1 VKGKPDVREVPA
13 GLREIVVAAVH
24 RCLASRVFLQDALAR
39 EFERTVFPSRLR
51 GAAADLA
58 SSVVRR
64 LLTLDH
70 LLALS
75 SDTPLR
81 KLEPLLLDVLRAG
94 ACELL
99 FAESVPTH
107 ASVSEYVNLARRLV
121 RPQSA
126 SFANA
131 VLRRLL
137 RTVEKT
143 VRIRGRF
150 RPSATDLLIR
160 RDLVLR
166 FRREVFP
173 RPDADLPAN
182 LEAAFGVP
190 RWLVERWLVRFGR
203 ADALRILEASDSR
216 PPVTVRVNTLKT
228 TDVAL
233 RAVFAEADVRTA
245 SGGVDHSLRIL
256 SPVELSALPSFAA
269 GEFYIQDVSA
279 MHAPVA
285 LGPRRKEKI
294 LDLCAAPGGK
304 TTHLAQL
311 AHDRAEVFALD
322 ASPSGLALV
331 EENAKRLGIRSIRT
345 AVGDARRISD
355 AMKRRFDAVLA
366 DVPCS
371 NTGVLR
377 RRVEARH
384 RLAPDVFALLAVVQA
399 DILRTALAAARP
411 GGRVVYS
418 TCSIEPEENDL
429 LVRSILR
436 EFPDWSI
443 DAEET
448 FLPRADGPDGAY
460 VARLVHRRSL

>member
-1 VKGKPDVREVPA
+1 VKGNVREA
-13 GLREIVVAAVH
+13 RTGLRELVVAAVH
-24 RCLASRVFLQDALAR
+24 RCLGSRVFLQDSLAA
-39 EFERTVFPSRLR
+39 EFQRADFPSRLR
-51 GAAADLA
+51 GPATDLA

-70 LLALS
+70 LLALFS
-75 SDTPLR
+75 KTPLR
-81 KLEPLLLDVLRAG
+81 KLEPMLLDVLRTG
-94 ACELL
+94 ACEVL
-99 FAESVPTH
+99 FVESVPAH
-107 ASVSEYVNLARRLV
+107 ASVSESVNLAKRLV

-126 SFANA
+126 PFANA

-137 RTVEKT
+137 RTVEKSF
-143 VRIRGRF
+143 RIRGRF
-150 RPSATDLLIR
+150 QPSATDLPVDH
-160 RDLVLR
+160 DLVVR

-173 RPDADLPAN
+173 RPDADLPGN

-190 RWLVERWLVRFGR
+190 RWLVERWLSHFGR
-203 ADALRILEASDSR
+203 VRALRILEASNSR
-216 PPVTVRVNTLKT
+216 PPLTVRVNTLKT
-228 TDVAL
+228 TDDRLQA
-233 RAVFAEADVRTA
+233 AFARLGVRTA
-245 SGGVDHSLRIL
+245 PGEAEHSLRIL
-256 SPVELSALPSFAA
+256 SPVELSALESFAA

-279 MHAPVA
+279 MRAPVA
-285 LGPRRKEKI
+285 LGPARGEKV

-311 AHDRAEVFALD
+311 ARDQAEVSALD
-322 ASPSGLALV
+322 VSDAGVALV
-331 EENAKRLGIRSIRT
+331 EENARRLGIRGIRT
-345 AVGDARRISD
+345 SVGDARHISD

-384 RLAPDVFALLAVVQA
+384 RLTPDTLARMPVVQA

-429 LVRSILR
+429 LVRSVLD
-436 EFPDWSI
+436 ENPDWSI

-460 VARLVHRRSL
+460 VARLVHR